1 MEKSSDSGRFF
12 PQLIKGIL
20 TGVIATIAG
29 ILIFAVIVNLTGI
42 NQSVI
47 KGVNQF
53 IKIISVFIGCLFS
66 FSGEKGLI
74 KGAISGII
82 ITVITYLIFL
92 LFGHLICG
100 SCVQYRFHLFKTFHW
115 KNAFFLGAAIAF
127 FPCLLYLLIRF
138 FFMEVLSCLHVEPL
152 TICTASTVAQ
162 LLPSAYR
169 YCTFSIQLL
178 FVHMKYALI
187 STTLWSAA
195 FLSGLHIVRYLQK
208 NDPA

>member
-29 ILIFAVIVNLTGI
+29 ILIFAVIVNLTGLS
-42 NQSVI
+42 QSVI

-74 KGAISGII
+74 KGAITGLT

-92 LFGHLICG
+92 LFGAASFG
-100 SCVQYRFHLFKTFHW
+100 TG
-115 KNAFFLGAAIAF
+115 FFIDLALLTVVGAISGIIA
-127 FPCLLYLLIRF
+127 
-138 FFMEVLSCLHVEPL
+138 VNV
-152 TICTASTVAQ
+152 
-162 LLPSAYR
+162 
-169 YCTFSIQLL
+169 
-178 FVHMKYALI
+178 K
-187 STTLWSAA
+187 
-195 FLSGLHIVRYLQK
+195 K
-208 NDPA
+208 

>member
-12 PQLIKGIL
+12 PQLIKGVL

-66 FSGEKGLI
+66 FSREKGLI

-92 LFGHLICG
+92 LFGAASFGTGFLIDLALLT
-100 SCVQYRFHLFKTFHW
+100 VV
-115 KNAFFLGAAIAF
+115 GAISGIIA
-127 FPCLLYLLIRF
+127 
-138 FFMEVLSCLHVEPL
+138 VNV
-152 TICTASTVAQ
+152 
-162 LLPSAYR
+162 
-169 YCTFSIQLL
+169 
-178 FVHMKYALI
+178 K
-187 STTLWSAA
+187 
-195 FLSGLHIVRYLQK
+195 K
-208 NDPA
+208 

>member
-29 ILIFAVIVNLTGI
+29 ILIFAVIVNLTGLS
-42 NQSVI
+42 QSVI

-74 KGAISGII
+74 KGAISGLT

-92 LFGHLICG
+92 LFGAASFG
-100 SCVQYRFHLFKTFHW
+100 TG
-115 KNAFFLGAAIAF
+115 FFIDLALLTVVGAISGIIA
-127 FPCLLYLLIRF
+127 
-138 FFMEVLSCLHVEPL
+138 VNV
-152 TICTASTVAQ
+152 
-162 LLPSAYR
+162 
-169 YCTFSIQLL
+169 
-178 FVHMKYALI
+178 K
-187 STTLWSAA
+187 
-195 FLSGLHIVRYLQK
+195 K
-208 NDPA
+208 

>member
-66 FSGEKGLI
+66 FSGKKGLI

-92 LFGHLICG
+92 LFGAASFGTGFLIDLALLT
-100 SCVQYRFHLFKTFHW
+100 VV
-115 KNAFFLGAAIAF
+115 GAISGIIA
-127 FPCLLYLLIRF
+127 
-138 FFMEVLSCLHVEPL
+138 VNV
-152 TICTASTVAQ
+152 
-162 LLPSAYR
+162 
-169 YCTFSIQLL
+169 
-178 FVHMKYALI
+178 K
-187 STTLWSAA
+187 
-195 FLSGLHIVRYLQK
+195 K
-208 NDPA
+208 

>member
-53 IKIISVFIGCLFS
+53 IKIISVFIGCFFS

-74 KGAISGII
+74 KGAISGLT

-92 LFGHLICG
+92 LFGAASFGTGFLIDLALLT
-100 SCVQYRFHLFKTFHW
+100 VV
-115 KNAFFLGAAIAF
+115 GAISGIIA
-127 FPCLLYLLIRF
+127 
-138 FFMEVLSCLHVEPL
+138 VNV
-152 TICTASTVAQ
+152 
-162 LLPSAYR
+162 
-169 YCTFSIQLL
+169 
-178 FVHMKYALI
+178 K
-187 STTLWSAA
+187 
-195 FLSGLHIVRYLQK
+195 K
-208 NDPA
+208 

>member
-82 ITVITYLIFL
+82 ITVITFS
-92 LFGHLICG
+92 FFDFFF
-100 SCVQYRFHLFKTFHW
+100 QYK
-115 KNAFFLGAAIAF
+115 LGKSHT
-127 FPCLLYLLIRF
+127 RF
-138 FFMEVLSCLHVEPL
+138 FFEF
-152 TICTASTVAQ
+152 
-162 LLPSAYR
+162 YR
-169 YCTFSIQLL
+169 
-178 FVHMKYALI
+178 K
-187 STTLWSAA
+187 
-195 FLSGLHIVRYLQK
+195 VRSRNKHRLR
-208 NDPA
+208 